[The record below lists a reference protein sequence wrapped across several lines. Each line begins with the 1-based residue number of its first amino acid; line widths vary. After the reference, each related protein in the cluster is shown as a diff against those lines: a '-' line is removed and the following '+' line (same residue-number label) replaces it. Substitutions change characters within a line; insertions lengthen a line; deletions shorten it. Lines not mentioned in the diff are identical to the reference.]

1 MLKREPRQSLH
12 AALKRTENTRQFRV
26 SVSKTV
32 LVPEVPDERSS
43 VTTAEEQKEQK
54 ARAQFGPCWVEFH
67 LKKMNSADHRHAL
80 SGMASSTGI
89 ATGKKSVDSLGVRP
103 IVERVKDRSAEFLC
117 FRAQW
122 VLQ

>member
-1 MLKREPRQSLH
+1 
-12 AALKRTENTRQFRV
+12 
-26 SVSKTV
+26 
-32 LVPEVPDERSS
+32 
-43 VTTAEEQKEQK
+43 
-54 ARAQFGPCWVEFH
+54 
-67 LKKMNSADHRHAL
+67 MNSAYHRHAL